1 VPKILIVEDEP
12 GMVMGLRD
20 NCEYEGFSVVVAT
33 DGEEG
38 LRKAVTEDPDLILL
52 DVMLPRLSGLDVCR
66 RVRRRGITAP
76 IIMLTARGEETD
88 KVVGLEIGADD
99 YITKPFGVKEL
110 MARMRVQLRR
120 GREHAENPEAYAF
133 GDITLDFLRHQAT
146 KSGAPL
152 SLSPREFAILRY
164 FVRHRGEVITREQ
177 FLDEVWGIHDYPI
190 TRTVDNHIAKVRQK
204 VERVPAEPEYLI
216 TIHRIGYKF
225 LG

>member
-1 VPKILIVEDEP
+1 
-12 GMVMGLRD
+12 
-20 NCEYEGFSVVVAT
+20 VA
-33 DGEEG
+33 
-38 LRKAVTEDPDLILL
+38 EDPDLILL
-52 DVMLPRLSGLDVCR
+52 DIMLPRLSGLDVCR
-66 RVRRRGITAP
+66 GLRRRGITVP

-120 GREHAENPEAYAF
+120 GRERTEDPEAYEF
-133 GDITLDFLRHQAT
+133 GDITLDFIRHQAT
-146 KSGAPL
+146 RCGTPL

-164 FVRHRGEVITREQ
+164 FARHRGQVITREQ
-177 FLDEVWGIHDYPI
+177 LLDEVWGIHDYPM

-204 VERVPAEPEYLI
+204 VERIPAEPEYLI
-216 TIHRIGYKF
+216 TIHRVGYKF